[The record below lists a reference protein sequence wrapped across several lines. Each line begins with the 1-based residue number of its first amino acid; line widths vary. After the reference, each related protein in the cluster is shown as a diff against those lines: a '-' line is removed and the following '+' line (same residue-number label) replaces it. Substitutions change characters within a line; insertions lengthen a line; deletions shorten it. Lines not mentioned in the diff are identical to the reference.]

1 MVSVNLRKFGKTT
14 KNANY
19 IHNYIQIAFRKWLFN
34 TSKNDHLQFEHGWFF
49 SFYVH
54 SENFIALST
63 RQSENQKTLSKKSG
77 FHKQIV

>member
-1 MVSVNLRKFGKTT
+1 M

-19 IHNYIQIAFRKWLFN
+19 IHNYIQIAFKNGCFN

-54 SENFIALST
+54 GENFIALSAK
-63 RQSENQKTLSKKSG
+63 QSGNQKMLSKRVR
-77 FHKQIV
+77 FFKQIV